1 MHSLHAASLRYPSST
16 SCSWSSISASFA
28 CLVIIAKL
36 ICLSFVHSKTIFS
49 CFTLVV
55 SPIQKASLIEK
66 SRQKPQERIKTLTN
80 AVGNNSYDHDPVLA
94 ACGIY
99 VEKTRVLEPPKTLL
113 QPSHIDYW
121 AVVNFSARC
130 EMIMRIFLDFYESSD
145 KCKPS
150 QVIVFKFHLIT
161 FTFNLHPIIYGLQV
175 N

>member
-99 VEKTRVLEPPKTLL
+99 VEKTRVLEPPKLKVGKNDDCF
-113 QPSHIDYW
+113 P
-121 AVVNFSARC
+121 NKGR
-130 EMIMRIFLDFYESSD
+130 
-145 KCKPS
+145 
-150 QVIVFKFHLIT
+150 
-161 FTFNLHPIIYGLQV
+161 
-175 N
+175 

>member
-99 VEKTRVLEPPKTLL
+99 VEKTRVLEPPK
-113 QPSHIDYW
+113 
-121 AVVNFSARC
+121 
-130 EMIMRIFLDFYESSD
+130 RIFLDFYESSD